1 MKPQVNLIR
10 LIITIMILLILFPD
24 AKDAFLDITSS
35 AESLSD
41 FAPEELRGDY
51 KWISEIDYS
60 PDGKYIAVL
69 SFSNRPIV
77 LQDKNGSDYLIKDET
92 YSLSGLR
99 FSSDSNYLLISS
111 NKYDSS
117 KKEYNKSHLILY
129 SVTNKSI
136 IRTHEMENNYISE
149 IAFSS
154 DGRYYA
160 SPYRKCDD
168 SGKCTV
174 NIWSVNSGEII
185 QSITSE
191 NYQAQALTFTQDS
204 KYLVVSYDG
213 SGYSSDN
220 TVFYGVD
227 SGDVY
232 RTLNGV
238 YAFDLQFSDDGKV
251 LVGENGDG
259 EGLLVWDTDTYKQ
272 IARFTDISSPNDISL
287 SPDGKYLMAN
297 DYYALMIWDLST
309 KKQILRTKVNN
320 LDYADQFYTAKF
332 SADGQQILIGLEVS
346 EDSIY
351 SMNSRAHSG
360 RIFAYN
366 FTEIVETYYQE
377 H

>member
-1 MKPQVNLIR
+1 MKQQVNIFRVISTIIILI
-10 LIITIMILLILFPD
+10 ILFPS

-41 FAPEELRGDY
+41 FTPEELQDDY
-51 KWISEIDYS
+51 AWISEMDNS
-60 PDGKYIAVL
+60 PDGRYVAVL

-77 LQDKNGSDYLIKDET
+77 LRDKNGSDYLIKDET
-92 YSLSGLR
+92 YSLSELE
-99 FSSDSNYLLISS
+99 FSSDSNYLLICS
-111 NKYDSS
+111 NKYNSS
-117 KKEYNKSHLILY
+117 IKDYDKSHLILY

-136 IRTHEMENNYISE
+136 IRTHEMENNSIWE
-149 IAFSS
+149 ITFSP

-160 SPYRKCDD
+160 SPYRKGDD

-185 QSITSE
+185 HSITSE
-191 NYQAQALTFTQDS
+191 NYRVRALTFTQDS

-213 SGYSSDN
+213 SGYSSDS
-220 TVFYGVD
+220 TVFYDVD
-227 SGDVY
+227 TGSVY

-238 YAFDLQFSDDGKV
+238 YAFDLQFSDDGNV

-297 DYYALMIWDLST
+297 DYYAVMIWDLSA
-309 KKQILRTKVNN
+309 KKQILRTKVKN

-351 SMNSRAHSG
+351 SMNSKADSG

-366 FTEIVETYYQE
+366 FTEILESYYE
-377 H
+377 